1 MSAAFT
7 PAPMITLLTDFGYQ
21 DSYAGILRGI
31 IFQINPT
38 ATIIDL
44 THGIAPHDCHA
55 AMFQLRQATP
65 YFNPQTIHLAVVDPG
80 VGSSRRG
87 LAIQTSQGVL
97 VGPDNGIF
105 TGVLHQAQVSQAVEL
120 TNPDYWL
127 PLEIS
132 TTFHGRDIFAPVA
145 AHLSLGVALG
155 SFGNPIDPA
164 ALIRLPGL
172 EPEQTSVGWRGIV
185 QGIDH
190 FGNVISTLPK
200 TLCQGGTWMVQYQAL
215 TLPLMQIYSEVSPD
229 QPIALIGSHG
239 WLEIAINQ
247 GSAAQIY
254 GTRLGDTIYL
264 YPA

>member
-7 PAPMITLLTDFGYQ
+7 LTSMITLLTDFGYQ

-31 IFQINPT
+31 ISQINPT

-105 TGVLHQAQVSQAVEL
+105 TGVLHQAQVNQAVEL

-145 AHLSLGVALG
+145 AHLSLGVGL
-155 SFGNPIDPA
+155 SSLGNPIDPA
-164 ALIRLPGL
+164 SLICLPGL
-172 EPEQTSVGWRGIV
+172 EPEQTSSGWRGTI

-215 TLPLMQIYSEVSPD
+215 TLPLMHIYSEVSPG

-264 YPA
+264 HPA